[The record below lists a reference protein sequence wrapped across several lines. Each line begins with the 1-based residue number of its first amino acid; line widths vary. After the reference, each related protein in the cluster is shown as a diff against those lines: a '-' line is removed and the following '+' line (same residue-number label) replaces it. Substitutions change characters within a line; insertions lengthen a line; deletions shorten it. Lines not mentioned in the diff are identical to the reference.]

1 MQVKVLK
8 AFPQAV
14 MHMTM
19 DKEFTQTEL
28 DFIMSQHDILLE
40 NMGNNSSEDM
50 HILRHEPL
58 TDLRKFVQ
66 KCLDMYFLHVYQP
79 RTPKHARLT
88 LTQSWLNF
96 TKEGEHHHIHTHPN
110 SIISGCLYISAK
122 QGEDMIT
129 FQKRDI
135 PQFQIETSKTNDFNS
150 LELNVSVGTKDIV
163 LFPSSM
169 LHRVPET
176 TSKDI
181 RISLAFNSFFRGKIG
196 NVDTSGVNYLE
207 IN

>member
-28 DFIMSQHDILLE
+28 DFIMSQHNVLLE

-50 HILRHEPL
+50 DILRHEPL
-58 TDLRKFVQ
+58 ANLKKFVQ
-66 KCLDMYFLHVYQP
+66 RCLDMYFLHVYQP
-79 RTPKHARLT
+79 RTPKHVRLT

-122 QGEDMIT
+122 REEDMIT
-129 FQKRDI
+129 FQKREI
-135 PQFQIETSKTNDFNS
+135 PQFQIETTKINDFNS
-150 LELNVSVGTKDIV
+150 LELNVSVATKDIV

-176 TSKDI
+176 TNKDI

>member
-1 MQVKVLK
+1 MEIKVLK
-8 AFPQAV
+8 AFPQAL
-14 MHMTM
+14 MHMAM

-28 DFIMSQHDILLE
+28 DFIMSHHNVLLE

-50 HILRHEPL
+50 DILRHEPL
-58 TDLRKFVQ
+58 VELKKFIQ
-66 KCLDMYFLHVYQP
+66 KCLDMYFLHIYKP
-79 RTPKHARLT
+79 KTPKHARLT

-96 TKEGEHHHIHTHPN
+96 TKPGEHHHVHTHPN
-110 SIISGCLYISAK
+110 SIVSGCLYISAK

-135 PQFQIETSKTNDFNS
+135 PQFQIETDTINEFNS
-150 LELNVSVGTKDIV
+150 LEINVPVATKDIV
-163 LFPSSM
+163 LFPSNM

>member
-1 MQVKVLK
+1 MDIRLLKV
-8 AFPQAV
+8 FPQAI
-14 MHMTM
+14 MCMTM
-19 DKEFTQTEL
+19 EREVTQEEL
-28 DFIMSQHDILLE
+28 DFIMSHHNELLE

-58 TDLRKFVQ
+58 AELRKFVQ
-66 KCLDMYFLHVYQP
+66 KTLDMYFLNVYQP

-96 TKEGEHHHIHTHPN
+96 TKTGEHHHLHSHPN
-110 SIISGCLYISAK
+110 SVVSGCLYISAK
-122 QGEDMIT
+122 KGHDMIT

-135 PQFQIETSKTNDFNS
+135 PHFQIETEKTNEFNS
-150 LELNVSVGTKDIV
+150 LEMSVAVGTNDVV
-163 LFPSSM
+163 LFPSNM
-169 LHRVPET
+169 LHRVPAT
-176 TSKDI
+176 TNPDM

-196 NVDTSGVNYLE
+196 NVDSTGVNYLE

>member
-1 MQVKVLK
+1 MEIKVLK
-8 AFPQAV
+8 AFPQAI

-19 DKEFTQTEL
+19 EKEITQEER
-28 DFIMSQHDILLE
+28 DFIMSHYNVLLE

-58 TDLRKFVQ
+58 VELKKFVQ

-79 RTPKHARLT
+79 RTPQHARLT

-96 TKEGEHHHIHTHPN
+96 TKPGEHHHLHSHPN
-110 SIISGCLYISAK
+110 SVVSGCLYISAK
-122 QGEDMIT
+122 QGEDLIT
-129 FQKRDI
+129 FQRRDI
-135 PQFQIETSKTNDFNS
+135 PHFQIETGKINEFNS
-150 LELNVSVGTKDIV
+150 LELNVPVATNDIV
-163 LFPSSM
+163 LFPSNM

-176 TSKDI
+176 TSSDI

-196 NVDTSGVNYLE
+196 NVDSTGVNYLE

>member
-8 AFPQAV
+8 LFPQAV

-19 DKEFTQTEL
+19 EKEFTQTEL
-28 DFIMSQHDILLE
+28 DFIMSQHNALLE

-50 HILRHEPL
+50 DILRHEPL
-58 TDLRKFVQ
+58 ADLRKFIQ

-79 RTPKHARLT
+79 KTPKHVRLT

-96 TKEGEHHHIHTHPN
+96 TKPGEHHHVHTHPN

-122 QGEDMIT
+122 QNEDMIT
-129 FQKRDI
+129 FQRRDI
-135 PQFQIETSKTNDFNS
+135 PQFQIETDNVNEFNS
-150 LELNVSVGTKDIV
+150 LEMSVPVATNDIV
-163 LFPSSM
+163 LFPSNM

-176 TSKDI
+176 TSSDI
-181 RISLAFNSFFRGKIG
+181 RISIAFNSFFRGKIG

-207 IN
+207 IK